1 MRMFDW
7 QFRQSYCE
15 QKELDMNW
23 DSVEGNWK
31 QCKGKVKAGWRK
43 LTNDHLDVIADMR
56 VESAGKIEKASPKE
70 ECMMKEEILSR
81 REVLRGALAVG
92 CSLLAPAFFGSPA
105 HSATSAAPPATAK
118 KVSQASVKYQTH
130 PNGEQKCGNCVNF
143 IAESSTC
150 KVVEGKISPEG
161 WCVMWAKKA

>member
-1 MRMFDW
+1 
-7 QFRQSYCE
+7 
-15 QKELDMNW
+15 MNW
-23 DSVEGNWK
+23 DNVEDNWK

-43 LTNDHLDVIADMR
+43 LTDDHLDVIADKR
-56 VESAGKIEKASPKE
+56 IESAGKIEKASPKE
-70 ECMMKEEILSR
+70 ECLMKEEILSR

-92 CSLLAPAFFGSPA
+92 CSLLVPEFFSSPA

-130 PNGEQKCGNCVNF
+130 PKGEQKCSKCVNF
-143 IAESSTC
+143 IAESNTC

-161 WCVMWAKKA
+161 WCVLWAKKA

>member
-1 MRMFDW
+1 MFDW
-7 QFRQSYCE
+7 QFRQSYFE

-23 DSVEGNWK
+23 HSVEGNWK

-43 LTNDHLDVIADMR
+43 LTDDHLDVIADMR
-56 VESAGKIEKASPKE
+56 VESTLEKASPKE
-70 ECMMKEEILSR
+70 ERMMKEEVFSR

-92 CSLLAPAFFGSPA
+92 CSLLAPAFFSSLA
-105 HSATSAAPPATAK
+105 YSATSAAPQATAK
-118 KVSQASVKYQTH
+118 KVSPASVKYQTH
-130 PNGEQKCGNCVNF
+130 PKGEQKCSKCVNF

-161 WCVMWAKKA
+161 WCVLWAKKA